1 MENYRILKLKN
12 GDSVIAGL
20 GPITE
25 KNTIILERPMQFK
38 TMTVMDDKSMG
49 VRDYLL
55 VRNWAEYSTDKN
67 VEIPN
72 DSILAILKPDEKLA
86 MVYDIEKNKEDN
98 PPKMDFGQHMQLTD
112 TPEEDQI
119 DQIQNLQKMNIQLQL
134 PPEASEQFLEMLG
147 IQFEDLEED
156 EDGNEEDL
164 DMDSEIDMEDD
175 VDWELPKIK
184 PNKLK
189 PAPSSRRDKEIP
201 FGNSP
206 DDWSPDPS
214 DYLK

>member
-20 GPITE
+20 GGLTD
-25 KNTIILERPMQFK
+25 KNTVILERPMQFK
-38 TMTVMDDKSMG
+38 TMTVMDNHSAN

-72 DSILAILKPDEKLA
+72 DSILAILTPDEKLM
-86 MVYDIEKNKEDN
+86 MVYDLEKNKEDN
-98 PPKMDFGQHMQLTD
+98 PHNTNISQTLPLKDS
-112 TPEEDQI
+112 PEENNI
-119 DQIQNLQKMNIQLQL
+119 ENLQKMSIQLQL

-147 IQFEDLEED
+147 IQFEEIDEDIDDLEDDID
-156 EDGNEEDL
+156 EDDIDDL
-164 DMDSEIDMEDD
+164 EDD
-175 VDWELPKIK
+175 VNWDPPKPISKNPK
-184 PNKLK
+184 PKNPKPSLK
-189 PAPSSRRDKEIP
+189 KDKDVA

>member
-20 GPITE
+20 GSITE
-25 KNTIILERPMQFK
+25 KNTIILDRPMQFR
-38 TMTVMDDKSMG
+38 TMTVMDDKTMG

-55 VRNWAEYSTDKN
+55 IRNWAEYSTDKA

-72 DSILAILKPDEKLA
+72 DSILAILKPDEKLV
-86 MVYDIEKNKEDN
+86 MVYNLEKEKEDN
-98 PPKMDFGQHMQLTD
+98 PQNMEITPLNLPSQEMTD
-112 TPEEDQI
+112 GSFP
-119 DQIQNLQKMNIQLQL
+119 LQKMNIQLQL

-147 IQFEDLEED
+147 IEFEEIDDDSMDD
-156 EDGNEEDL
+156 EDDLEDL
-164 DMDSEIDMEDD
+164 DLEDD
-175 VDWELPKIK
+175 VDFEPPPTSKRK
-184 PNKLK
+184 TPSQAGKNKRN
-189 PAPSSRRDKEIP
+189 PSH

-206 DDWSPDPS
+206 DDWSPDPN

>member
-20 GPITE
+20 GSITE

-38 TMTVMDDKSMG
+38 TMTVMDDRSMG

-72 DSILAILKPDEKLA
+72 DSILAILTPDEKLA

-98 PPKMDFGQHMQLTD
+98 PPKIDFMPPMQLTD
-112 TPEEDQI
+112 TPEEE
-119 DQIQNLQKMNIQLQL
+119 QIQNLQKMNIQLQL

-147 IQFEDLEED
+147 IQFDDLEED
-156 EDGNEEDL
+156 IDEEDL

-175 VDWELPKIK
+175 VDWEPPKIK
-184 PNKLK
+184 PNKLQ
-189 PAPSSRRDKEIP
+189 PAPSSRRDKEVP

>member
-20 GPITE
+20 GSITE
-25 KNTIILERPMQFK
+25 KNTLILERPMQFK

-55 VRNWAEYSTDKN
+55 IRNWAEYSTDKA

-72 DSILAILKPDEKLA
+72 DSILAILQPDEKLV
-86 MVYDIEKNKEDN
+86 MVYNLEKEKEDN
-98 PPKMDFGQHMQLTD
+98 PQEITPLNLPPQGMDENDFPM
-112 TPEEDQI
+112 
-119 DQIQNLQKMNIQLQL
+119 QKMNIQLQL
-134 PPEASEQFLEMLG
+134 PPEASEQFLELLG
-147 IQFEDLEED
+147 IEFEDLDDEADEEEED
-156 EDGNEEDL
+156 PEDL
-164 DMDSEIDMEDD
+164 DLEDD
-175 VDWELPKIK
+175 ADFQPPPPPPVPSARKSAA
-184 PNKLK
+184 NKNK
-189 PAPSSRRDKEIP
+189 RDPSLT

-206 DDWSPDPS
+206 DDWSPDPN

>member
-20 GPITE
+20 GGVTD
-25 KNTIILERPMQFK
+25 KNTVILERPMQFK
-38 TMTVMDDKSMG
+38 TMTVMDDRSMG

-72 DSILAILKPDEKLA
+72 DSILAILTPDEKLM
-86 MVYDIEKNKEDN
+86 MVYDLEKTKEDN
-98 PPKMDFGQHMQLTD
+98 PSKVEFTETMPLTD
-112 TPEEDQI
+112 TPEETQI
-119 DQIQNLQKMNIQLQL
+119 ENFQKMNIQLQL

-147 IQFEDLEED
+147 IQFEE
-156 EDGNEEDL
+156 
-164 DMDSEIDMEDD
+164 MEDD
-175 VDWELPKIK
+175 MGDIEEEDDLDDDIDIEDDVNWDPPKSKSKK
-184 PNKLK
+184 PKPTPSLK
-189 PAPSSRRDKEIP
+189 KDKDVT

>member
-20 GPITE
+20 TSTTD
-25 KNTIILERPMQFK
+25 KNTLILERPMQFK
-38 TMTVMDDKSMG
+38 TMTVMDDKSLG

-55 VRNWAEYSTDKN
+55 IRNWAEYSTDKV

-72 DSILAILKPDEKLA
+72 DSILAILQPDEKLI
-86 MVYDIEKNKEDN
+86 MVYNLEKDKEDHPEN
-98 PPKMDFGQHMQLTD
+98 IEI
-112 TPEEDQI
+112 TPNIPNNNQEF
-119 DQIQNLQKMNIQLQL
+119 NFQKMNIQLQL

-147 IQFEDLEED
+147 IEFEDLDDDQD
-156 EDGNEEDL
+156 EDDMQEIDPEDL
-164 DMDSEIDMEDD
+164 DLEDD
-175 VDWELPKIK
+175 ADFDPPPPPKVSR
-184 PNKLK
+184 NKV
-189 PAPSSRRDKEIP
+189 PPSAKNKRDPSIS

-206 DDWSPDPS
+206 DDWSPDPN

>member
-38 TMTVMDDKSMG
+38 TMTVMDDRNMG

-72 DSILAILKPDEKLA
+72 DSILAILTPDEKLA
-86 MVYDIEKNKEDN
+86 MVYEIEKNKEDN
-98 PPKMDFGQHMQLTD
+98 PPKIDFMPPMQLTD
-112 TPEEDQI
+112 TPEEEQM
-119 DQIQNLQKMNIQLQL
+119 QNFQKMNIQLQL

-147 IQFEDLEED
+147 IQFDDLEED
-156 EDGNEEDL
+156 DIDDEDL

-175 VDWELPKIK
+175 VDWEPPKIK

>member
-20 GPITE
+20 GSITE
-25 KNTIILERPMQFK
+25 KNTIILDRPMQFR
-38 TMTVMDDKSMG
+38 TMTVMDDKTMG

-55 VRNWAEYSTDKN
+55 IRNWAEYSTDKA

-72 DSILAILKPDEKLA
+72 DSILAILKPDEKLV
-86 MVYDIEKNKEDN
+86 MVYNLEKEKEDN
-98 PPKMDFGQHMQLTD
+98 PQNMEITPLNLPSQEMTD
-112 TPEEDQI
+112 GPFP
-119 DQIQNLQKMNIQLQL
+119 LQKMNIQLQL

-147 IQFEDLEED
+147 IEFEEIDDDDSIDD
-156 EDGNEEDL
+156 EDDLEDL
-164 DMDSEIDMEDD
+164 DLEDD
-175 VDWELPKIK
+175 ADFEPPPTSKRK
-184 PNKLK
+184 TPSQAGKNKRN
-189 PAPSSRRDKEIP
+189 PSH